1 MNSFVSISFVFFFL
15 VKGIF
20 PGIDLDCEI
29 QKIPHLLDH
38 YKEHKTNNEWSFWQF
53 LEEHYLNNDDS
64 ESQHEDPE
72 HENLP
77 FHGNQH
83 CCHPALFF
91 VSEQHISV
99 SDLEQVIQTNFSFYK
114 AFPLLEFL
122 DSLFHPPQI

>member
-15 VKGIF
+15 VKGVF
-20 PGIDLDCEI
+20 PGIDLGCEI

-53 LEEHYLNNDDS
+53 LEEHYLSNDAS
-64 ESQHEDPE
+64 EDPE

-83 CCHPALFF
+83 CCHPALFYI
-91 VSEQHISV
+91 SAESISV
-99 SDLEQVIQTNFSFYK
+99 SDLEQVIQTNFSLYK
-114 AFPLLEFL
+114 IFCSLEFF
-122 DSLFHPPQI
+122 DSPFQPPQV